1 MIESYLPQNLAPLDI
16 EVSRLRK
23 SYGPEPIAIE
33 GIVSAQAQHASD
45 GPMGAPYRVHYL
57 TLESWRVAQ
66 GPLRTEPLTV
76 LRAIPRSMSFDFEVP
91 AATLIAIRVRLSES
105 SRRAVLIE
113 GLPDPPADS
122 VFQAEISRL
131 LVPPSLDHPNF
142 GQLCFD
148 PAVRRLM
155 GECDW
160 KGRRVQISIEASS
173 RNLRGPALSFAEA
186 VWSQQAHIE
195 SEVTAFVVASTL
207 AELEGKATSEAI
219 SRRVALKYLKFR
231 DDGVV
236 ELWHDDGGLFGGHS
250 IVVRWQDGEPAYDYE
265 IAG

>member
-1 MIESYLPQNLAPLDI
+1 MIESHLPQDLAPLDI

-45 GPMGAPYRVHYL
+45 GPMGAPYRVQYF
-57 TLESWRVAQ
+57 TLESWRAAQ
-66 GPLRTEPLTV
+66 GPLRLDPLTI
-76 LRAIPRSMSFDFEVP
+76 LRAIPRSTSFDFEVP
-91 AATLIAIRVRLSES
+91 AATLIAILVRLSEG

-148 PAVRRLM
+148 PAVQRLM
-155 GECDW
+155 GESDW
-160 KGRRVQISIEASS
+160 NGRRVQISMEASS
-173 RNLRGPALSFAEA
+173 REARGPALSSAEA
-186 VWSQQAHIE
+186 VWSQQARIG
-195 SEVTAFVVASTL
+195 SYMTAFVVASTL
-207 AELEGKATSEAI
+207 AELEGEATSEAI
-219 SRRVALKYLKFR
+219 SRLVALKHIKFR

-236 ELWHDDGGLFGGHS
+236 EFWHDDGGLFGGHS

>member
-1 MIESYLPQNLAPLDI
+1 MIESFLPPDLAPLDI

-23 SYGPEPIAIE
+23 SYAAEPVIVE
-33 GIVSAQAQHASD
+33 GLVSTQSQSAAC
-45 GPMGAPYRVHYL
+45 GPMGAPYRIHYL
-57 TLESWRVAQ
+57 TMEAWRVAQ

-76 LRAIPRSMSFDFEVP
+76 LRAIPRSTSFDFEVH

-148 PAVRRLM
+148 PAVQRLM

-160 KGRRVQISIEASS
+160 NGRRVQISIEASS

-186 VWSQQAHIE
+186 VWLQQARIA

-207 AELEGKATSEAI
+207 AELEGEATSEAI

-231 DDGVV
+231 ADGVV
-236 ELWHDDGGLFGGHS
+236 ELWHDDGGLFSGHS
-250 IVVRWQDGEPAYDYE
+250 IVVRWQDGGPDLDFE